1 MQSLHLG
8 TYTKLHLKVF
18 SFLGIEVRKEK
29 KKTSVKVERDMA
41 KPVAVFVL
49 ILHKKGFVI
58 FLFLGFSKQPPN
70 DKLTSLQP
78 FAQGFICISFI

>member
-1 MQSLHLG
+1 M
-8 TYTKLHLKVF
+8 
-18 SFLGIEVRKEK
+18 RKEK

-41 KPVAVFVL
+41 EPVAVSIL